1 MATVNRPQGPA
12 LKALLASLG
21 ASQGADPTLSTDP
34 AFNEIGLV
42 VDHGGPRDPQP
53 GNGHASRDV
62 LRSAGT
68 LVFDTPAT
76 GVAGAAG
83 IGTPAPPPPAPVETF
98 TAPINIGGQLATTN
112 PSVLLSLTFD
122 FAVSMQFSID
132 GGAYS
137 TLQTYASTANLTIPS
152 VDGLHTISVKVF
164 DMFGSPLVTTQT
176 VLLDRA
182 GPAITASLPTPPAA
196 GYDVGASI
204 AITSA
209 VTDAGIGVATT
220 TIKLDGTTTITSGS
234 VDIDTLTAGSH
245 TIVIT
250 STDKLGNAS
259 SKTLTFKIVPTAVGI
274 RNAINDGAA
283 RGWITAAF
291 QATLLAAINN
301 VVGASGGSGATKLRG
316 FISIVQGGTTAQ
328 LTAAYKALLL
338 NWAADL
344 LTRI

>member
-1 MATVNRPQGPA
+1 
-12 LKALLASLG
+12 
-21 ASQGADPTLSTDP
+21 
-34 AFNEIGLV
+34 
-42 VDHGGPRDPQP
+42 
-53 GNGHASRDV
+53 
-62 LRSAGT
+62 
-68 LVFDTPAT
+68 
-76 GVAGAAG
+76 
-83 IGTPAPPPPAPVETF
+83 
-98 TAPINIGGQLATTN
+98 
-112 PSVLLSLTFD
+112 
-122 FAVSMQFSID
+122 MQFSID

-164 DMFGSPLVTTQT
+164 DMFSSPLVTTQT

-182 GPAITASLPTPPAA
+182 GPASTASLPTPTPPAA

-259 SKTLTFKIVPTAVGI
+259 SKTLTFKIVSTAVGI

-291 QATLLAAINN
+291 QATLVAAINN

-328 LTAAYKALLL
+328 ITAAYKALLL

-344 LTRI
+344 LTRV